1 MKRPPGLPDDEHL
14 QVPYQRTFDRAIGL
28 EWEPIVDGD
37 VRASLAVED
46 RLRSPLG
53 TVHGGVF
60 AATAEAVASLGA
72 ALEVP
77 EDSMAVGLSND
88 TTVLRQVRA
97 GRIRM
102 RARALRGE
110 MPDRTVWQVEALDD
124 DGELCAASVVIM
136 ASVAR
141 RSG

>member
-28 EWEPIVDGD
+28 DWEPIVRRRGQ
-37 VRASLAVED
+37 
-46 RLRSPLG
+46 P
-53 TVHGGVF
+53 
-60 AATAEAVASLGA
+60 
-72 ALEVP
+72 P
-77 EDSMAVGLSND
+77 
-88 TTVLRQVRA
+88 TVLRQVRA
-97 GRIRM
+97 GRIRV

-124 DGELCAASVVIM
+124 DGELCATSVVIM